1 MYQKVIIIG
10 NLGADPEM
18 RYTPSG
24 KPVTSFPVAVNR
36 RWTDANGERQERTT
50 WFRVSAWGPLAETCN
65 AYLSKGRLVMVEG
78 EVKTSAWIDQQGQA
92 RATLEIT
99 ARTVK
104 FLGKGNG
111 NGNGEAQGKVD
122 DEFVIDEDIPF

>member
-18 RYTPSG
+18 RFTPTG
-24 KPVTSFPVAVNR
+24 RPVTHFPVAVNR
-36 RWTDANGERQERTT
+36 RWTDNNGEQREATT
-50 WFRVSAWGPLAETCN
+50 WFRVTAWGKLAETCN
-65 AYLSKGRLVMVEG
+65 AYLNKGRLVMVEG
-78 EVKTSAWIDQQGQA
+78 EVKASAWIDQQGQA
-92 RATLEIT
+92 RATLELT

-111 NGNGEAQGKVD
+111 NNGEARSGVD
-122 DEFVIDEDIPF
+122 EAFAIDEDIPF

>member
-18 RYTPSG
+18 RFTPTG
-24 KPVTSFPVAVNR
+24 RPVTHFPVAVNR
-36 RWTDANGERQERTT
+36 RWTDNNGEQREATT
-50 WFRVSAWGPLAETCN
+50 WFRVTAWGKLAETCN

-78 EVKTSAWIDQQGQA
+78 EVKASAWIDQQGQA
-92 RATLEIT
+92 RATLELT

-111 NGNGEAQGKVD
+111 NNGEARSGVD
-122 DEFVIDEDIPF
+122 EAFAIDEDIPF

>member
-1 MYQKVIIIG
+1 MYQKVIIVG

-18 RYTPSG
+18 RFTPSG
-24 KPVTSFPVAVNR
+24 KPVTHFPVAVNR
-36 RWTDANGERQERTT
+36 RWTDNNGEQHEKTT
-50 WFRVSAWGPLAETCN
+50 WFRVTAWGKLAETCN
-65 AYLSKGRLVMVEG
+65 AYLNKGRLVMVEG
-78 EVKTSAWIDQQGQA
+78 EVKASAWIDQQGQA

-111 NGNGEAQGKVD
+111 NGNGEAQEVK
-122 DEFVIDEDIPF
+122 DEFVVDEDIPF